1 VSRDVV
7 EQARALLDADPAVLA
22 RLWEK
27 VDALAQHRKVDA
39 ELRAAI
45 LRVAAKVAPD
55 SIAQIEHELDE
66 AIPAVVLEAHKA
78 ELIPNRPALGAFPTK
93 DRLAGCSIEDWL
105 RADPLR
111 LRGVALEAGRF
122 CCDNRSV
129 AQGVLQLAENLGIDL
144 QLAGDIVA
152 QALIDSRHHSAVAK

>member
-1 VSRDVV
+1 VSRGDI
-7 EQARALLDADPAVLA
+7 EQARALLDAGPDVLA
-22 RLWEK
+22 QLWLK
-27 VDALAQHRKVDA
+27 VDALAKHRKVDP
-39 ELRAAI
+39 ELRGAI
-45 LRVAAKVAPD
+45 LNMAAKIDPSLVA
-55 SIAQIEHELDE
+55 QTERELDE
-66 AIPAVVLEAHKA
+66 AVPAAVLEAHQA
-78 ELIPNRPALGAFPTK
+78 ELVEDRPALGAFPRRDTLNTPTA
-93 DRLAGCSIEDWL
+93 DEWL
-105 RADPLR
+105 REDPRR